1 MIEFDRDECFVT
13 NYEDRFTYGFH
24 FLEKC
29 SINATSFPR
38 SKKLL
43 FELYIIKKNVFH
55 VNFTSIILVNDQ
67 RNHGQNLLS

>member
-38 SKKLL
+38 SKKR
-43 FELYIIKKNVFH
+43 YSNCI
-55 VNFTSIILVNDQ
+55 
-67 RNHGQNLLS
+67 